1 MHDMSQTVFGIIL
14 LSVLLV
20 VCMGTPIWLDWPN
33 VKAKA
38 LKLIR
43 SH

>member
-1 MHDMSQTVFGIIL
+1 MSQTTFGIIM
-14 LSVLLV
+14 LSLVLV
-20 VCMGTPIWLDWPN
+20 VCVGMPVWLDWPN

-38 LKLIR
+38 LKLIL

>member
-1 MHDMSQTVFGIIL
+1 MSQTTFEIIM
-14 LSVLLV
+14 LSLVLV
-20 VCMGTPIWLDWPN
+20 VCVGTPVWLDWPN